1 MGGHFLYS
9 TEEERKS
16 DCREKNETSCTEKQ
30 ELRATKELSELFFI
44 LAGYWVFIVMH
55 RLL

>member
-16 DCREKNETSCTEKQ
+16 DCREKNETSRTEKQ